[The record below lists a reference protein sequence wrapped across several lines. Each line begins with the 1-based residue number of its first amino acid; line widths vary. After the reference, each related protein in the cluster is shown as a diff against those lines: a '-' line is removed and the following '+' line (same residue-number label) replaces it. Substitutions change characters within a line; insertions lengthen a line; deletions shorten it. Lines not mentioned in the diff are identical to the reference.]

1 MEVELDKKKLQFT
14 NENGEK
20 VNVDIDQEQTEK
32 EEEAFESNHY
42 SNLAEELPE
51 QEINLIGKELVRAYE
66 DDKSSRKNW
75 EDQYSKGLR
84 MLGVV
89 VEDRQDPFP
98 GASGVHHP
106 LLAEAATQFQARA
119 IAEIFPAGGPV
130 KTQVIGKVTDKKLD
144 QSQRVQDFM
153 NFQITQ
159 EIPDYF
165 NELDQ
170 MLFYLALAG
179 SAFKKV
185 YFDNTLDRICSK
197 FVPAEEFV
205 ISMENTDL
213 ETAERY
219 TQVMKLTR
227 NDIRKHQ
234 VSGYYKDIPLSSSET
249 SPGSNDGDMV
259 DQTLQRLEGMTPSMA
274 DKIHTVLEVHTNLD
288 LGEDK
293 NELALPY
300 IVTIDLDSQKV
311 LSIRRN
317 WKEEDSLRRKRTYFI
332 HYKYLPGLGFYGF
345 GLIQM
350 IGGLQHASTG
360 ALRALLDSAAFA
372 NLNGGFRAK
381 GARIEGGDITVS
393 PGEWVEV
400 EAYGDD
406 LRKSFIPLPFKEP
419 SPTLLQLLGVLTES
433 GRRFASI
440 ADAMIGDSA
449 GSGPVGTTIAL
460 IEQGSKVYSAIHKR
474 IHQAQ
479 GREFKLIYE
488 LNGEYLDQEYSF
500 EVIGENKKIRR
511 KDFTASISVVP
522 VSDPNIFSQA
532 QRIALAQTGLQLAQA
547 SPDIIDVKEA
557 TRRFLQALNI
567 PDYMDLMIE
576 DEDTPRRDPVS
587 ENMALLNGKPI
598 QVFEDQDHQ
607 AHIQVHSQFIN
618 DPRFGGNPEAKERLY
633 PAMLAHI
640 GQHMAFLYQQQMQAS
655 VPPGNPISS
664 GDFNKEL
671 DDEPSQEISIEEEN
685 RIAANAAQAAQQ
697 LMGSMPPSPEEQK
710 QQMEAQE
717 KQAQLALKGEE
728 LNIRKARFMQGVK
741 ESEKQ
746 NARKDAESKAKIV
759 EVASK
764 VAREEK
770 KRD

>member
-488 LNGEYLDQEYSF
+488 LNGEYLDEEYSF

-655 VPPGNPISS
+655 VPSGNPISS
-664 GDFNKEL
+664 GDFNREL

>member
-1 MEVELDKKKLQFT
+1 MEVELEKKKLQFT
-14 NENGEK
+14 NDKGEK
-20 VNVDIDQEQTEK
+20 VRVDIDQDQTEK
-32 EEEAFESNHY
+32 DEEVFERNHY
-42 SNLAEELPE
+42 TNLAEELDE
-51 QEINLIGKELVRAYE
+51 KEVAKVGKDLVRAYE

-84 MLGVV
+84 MLGIV

-119 IAEIFPAGGPV
+119 IAEMFPAGGPV
-130 KTQVIGKVTDKKLD
+130 KTQIIGKSTDKKLE
-144 QSQRVQDFM
+144 QAQRVQDFM
-153 NFQITQ
+153 NFQVTQ

-179 SAFKKV
+179 SAFKKI

-213 ETAERY
+213 ETADRY

-227 NDIRKHQ
+227 TEIRKHQ
-234 VSGYYKDIPLSSSET
+234 ISGYYKDVPLTKSDPNTGAT
-249 SPGSNDGDMV
+249 SGDMV
-259 DQTLQRLEGMTPSMA
+259 EQTLQRLEGMTPSMA
-274 DKIHTVLEVHTNLD
+274 SKIHTLLEVHTNID

-293 NELALPY
+293 DQLALPY
-300 IVTIDLDSQKV
+300 IITIDYESQRV

-317 WKEEDSLRRKRTYFI
+317 WKEEDSLKRKRTYFI

-381 GARIEGGDITVS
+381 GARIEGGDITIS

-460 IEQGSKVYSAIHKR
+460 IEQGSKVFSAIHKR

-488 LNGEYLDQEYSF
+488 LNGEYLDDEYSF

-511 KDFTASISVVP
+511 KDFSASISVVP

-532 QRIALAQTGLQLAQA
+532 QRIALAQTGLQLARET
-547 SPDIIDVKEA
+547 PDVVDVKEA
-557 TRRFLQALNI
+557 TRRFLQALSI
-567 PDYMDLMIE
+567 PDYMDLIIE

-587 ENMALLNGKPI
+587 ENMAILNTMPI

-607 AHIQVHSQFIN
+607 AHMQVHAQFMN
-618 DPRFGGNPEAKERLY
+618 DPRFGGNPEAKEALY
-633 PAMLAHI
+633 PAMLAHL
-640 GQHMAFLYQQQMQAS
+640 GQHMAYLYQQQMQAS
-655 VPPGNPISS
+655 VPEGNPVSS
-664 GDFNKEL
+664 GDFNREL
-671 DDEPSQEISIEEEN
+671 DNEPSKEISIEEEN

-710 QQMEAQE
+710 QQMEDKE
-717 KQAQLALKGEE
+717 KQANIQLKAEE
-728 LNIRKARFMQGVK
+728 LQIRKARFMQGVK
-741 ESEKQ
+741 QSEKQ
-746 NARKDAESKAKIV
+746 DARKDAETKSKIV
-759 EVASK
+759 ETAAK
-764 VAREEK
+764 IARK
-770 KRD
+770 DKRS

>member
-14 NENGEK
+14 NDKGEK
-20 VNVDIDQEQTEK
+20 VRVDIDQDQTEK
-32 EEEAFESNHY
+32 DEEVFESNHY
-42 SNLAEELPE
+42 SNLAEELDE
-51 QEINLIGKELVRAYE
+51 KEVATVGKDLVRAFE

-84 MLGVV
+84 MLGIV

-119 IAEIFPAGGPV
+119 IAEMFPAGGPV
-130 KTQVIGKVTDKKLD
+130 KTQIIGKTTDKKLE
-144 QSQRVQDFM
+144 QAQRVQDFM
-153 NFQITQ
+153 NFQVTQ

-170 MLFYLALAG
+170 MLFYLSLAG
-179 SAFKKV
+179 SAFKKI

-213 ETAERY
+213 ETADRY

-227 NDIRKHQ
+227 TEVRKHQ
-234 VSGYYKDIPLSSSET
+234 ISGYYKDVPLTKSDPNTGAT
-249 SPGSNDGDMV
+249 SGDMV
-259 DQTLQRLEGMTPSMA
+259 EQTLQRLEGMTPSMA
-274 DKIHTVLEVHTNLD
+274 SKIHTLLEVHTNID

-293 NELALPY
+293 DELALPY
-300 IVTIDLDSQKV
+300 IITIDYESQRV

-317 WKEEDSLRRKRTYFI
+317 WKEEDSLKRKRTYFI

-381 GARIEGGDITVS
+381 GARIEGGDITIS

-460 IEQGSKVYSAIHKR
+460 IEQGSKVFSAIHKR

-488 LNGEYLDQEYSF
+488 LNGEYLDDEYSF

-511 KDFTASISVVP
+511 KDFSASISVVP

-532 QRIALAQTGLQLAQA
+532 QRIALAQTGLQLARET
-547 SPDIIDVKEA
+547 PDVVDVKEA
-557 TRRFLQALNI
+557 TRRFLQALSI
-567 PDYMDLMIE
+567 PDYMDLIIE

-587 ENMALLNGKPI
+587 ENMAILNTMPI

-607 AHIQVHSQFIN
+607 AHMQVHSQFMN

-640 GQHMAFLYQQQMQAS
+640 GQHMAYLYQQQMQAS
-655 VPPGNPISS
+655 VPEGNPISS
-664 GDFNKEL
+664 GDFNREL
-671 DDEPSQEISIEEEN
+671 DNEPSKEISIEEEN

-710 QQMEAQE
+710 ESMEAQE
-717 KQAQLALKGEE
+717 KQAQLQLKGEE
-728 LNIRKARFMQGVK
+728 LQIRKARFMQGVK

-764 VAREEK
+764 VARK
-770 KRD
+770 DKRS

>member
-1 MEVELDKKKLQFT
+1 MEVELEKKKLQFT
-14 NENGEK
+14 NDKGEK
-20 VNVDIDQEQTEK
+20 VRVDIDQDQTEK
-32 EEEAFESNHY
+32 DEEVFERNHY
-42 SNLAEELPE
+42 TNLAEELDE
-51 QEINLIGKELVRAYE
+51 KEVAKIGKDLVRAFE

-84 MLGVV
+84 MLGVI

-119 IAEIFPAGGPV
+119 IAEMFPAGGPV
-130 KTQVIGKVTDKKLD
+130 KTQIIGKTTDKKLE
-144 QSQRVQDFM
+144 QAQRVQDFM
-153 NFQITQ
+153 NFQVTQ

-179 SAFKKV
+179 SAFKKI

-213 ETAERY
+213 ETADRY

-227 NDIRKHQ
+227 TEIRKHQ
-234 VSGYYKDIPLSSSET
+234 ISGYYKDVPLTKSDPNTGAT
-249 SPGSNDGDMV
+249 SGDMV
-259 DQTLQRLEGMTPSMA
+259 EQTLQRLEGMTPSMA
-274 DKIHTVLEVHTNLD
+274 SKIHTLLEVHTNID

-293 NELALPY
+293 DELALPY
-300 IVTIDLDSQKV
+300 IITIDYESQRV

-317 WKEEDSLRRKRTYFI
+317 WKEEDSLKRKRTYFI

-381 GARIEGGDITVS
+381 GARIEGGDITIS

-460 IEQGSKVYSAIHKR
+460 IEQGSKVFSAIHKR

-488 LNGEYLDQEYSF
+488 LNGEYLDDEYSF

-511 KDFTASISVVP
+511 KDFSASISVVP

-532 QRIALAQTGLQLAQA
+532 QRIALAQTGLQLARET
-547 SPDIIDVKEA
+547 PDVVDVKEA
-557 TRRFLQALNI
+557 TRRFLQALSI
-567 PDYMDLMIE
+567 PDYMDLIIE

-587 ENMALLNGKPI
+587 ENMAILNTMPI

-607 AHIQVHSQFIN
+607 AHMQVHSQFMN

-640 GQHMAFLYQQQMQAS
+640 GQHMAYLYQQQMQAS
-655 VPPGNPISS
+655 VPPGNPVSS
-664 GDFNKEL
+664 GDFNREL
-671 DDEPSQEISIEEEN
+671 DNEPSKEISIEEEN
-685 RIAANAAQAAQQ
+685 RIAVNAAQAAQQ
-697 LMGSMPPSPEEQK
+697 LAGSMPPSPEEQK
-710 QQMEAQE
+710 ESMEAQ
-717 KQAQLALKGEE
+717 KDQAQLQLKAEE
-728 LNIRKARFMQGVK
+728 LQIRKARFMQGVK
-741 ESEKQ
+741 QSDKQ
-746 NARKDAESKAKIV
+746 DARKDAETKAKIV
-759 EVASK
+759 ETASK
-764 VAREEK
+764 IARKDK
-770 KRD
+770 KR

>member
-14 NENGEK
+14 NEDGQK
-20 VNVDIDQEQTEK
+20 VNVDIDQDQTEK

-234 VSGYYKDIPLSSSET
+234 VSGYYKDIPLSKAEST
-249 SPGSNDGDMV
+249 PGSNDGDMV

-300 IVTIDLDSQKV
+300 IVTIDLDSQRV

-488 LNGEYLDQEYSF
+488 LNGEYLDDEYSF

-532 QRIALAQTGLQLAQA
+532 QRIALAQTGMQLAQA

-640 GQHMAFLYQQQMQAS
+640 GQHMAFLYQQQMQAQ

-664 GDFNKEL
+664 GDFNREF
-671 DDEPSQEISIEEEN
+671 DEEPSQEISIEEEN
-685 RIAANAAQAAQQ
+685 RIAATAAQAAQQ

-710 QQMEAQE
+710 QQAEQQ
-717 KQAQLALKGEE
+717 KDQAQLALKGEE

-764 VAREEK
+764 VARQEK

>member
-300 IVTIDLDSQKV
+300 IVTIDLDSQRV

-488 LNGEYLDQEYSF
+488 LNGEYLDEEYSF

-664 GDFNKEL
+664 GDFNREL

-764 VAREEK
+764 VARQDRK
-770 KRD
+770 KD

>member
-14 NENGEK
+14 NDKGEK
-20 VNVDIDQEQTEK
+20 VRVDIDQDQTEK
-32 EEEAFESNHY
+32 DEEVFESNHY
-42 SNLAEELPE
+42 SNLAEELDE
-51 QEINLIGKELVRAYE
+51 KEVAKVGKDLVRAYE

-84 MLGVV
+84 MLGVI

-119 IAEIFPAGGPV
+119 IAEMFPAGGPV
-130 KTQVIGKVTDKKLD
+130 KTQIIGKTTDKKLE
-144 QSQRVQDFM
+144 QAQRVQDFM
-153 NFQITQ
+153 NFQVTQ

-179 SAFKKV
+179 SAFKKI

-213 ETAERY
+213 ETADRY

-227 NDIRKHQ
+227 TEIRKHQ
-234 VSGYYKDIPLSSSET
+234 ISGYYKDVPLTKSDPNTGAT
-249 SPGSNDGDMV
+249 SGDMV
-259 DQTLQRLEGMTPSMA
+259 EQTLQRLEGMTPSMA
-274 DKIHTVLEVHTNLD
+274 SKIHTLLEVHTNID

-293 NELALPY
+293 DQLALPY
-300 IVTIDLDSQKV
+300 IITIDYESQRV

-317 WKEEDSLRRKRTYFI
+317 WKEEDSLKRKRTYFI

-381 GARIEGGDITVS
+381 GARIEGGDITIS

-460 IEQGSKVYSAIHKR
+460 IEQGSKVFSAIHKR

-488 LNGEYLDQEYSF
+488 LNGEYLDDEYSF

-511 KDFTASISVVP
+511 KDFSASISVVP

-532 QRIALAQTGLQLAQA
+532 QRIALAQTGLQLARET
-547 SPDIIDVKEA
+547 PDVVDVKEA
-557 TRRFLQALNI
+557 TRRFLQALSI
-567 PDYMDLMIE
+567 PDYMDLIIE

-587 ENMALLNGKPI
+587 ENMAILNTMPI

-607 AHIQVHSQFIN
+607 AHMQVHSQFMN

-640 GQHMAFLYQQQMQAS
+640 GQHMAYLYQQQMQAS
-655 VPPGNPISS
+655 VPEGNPISS
-664 GDFNKEL
+664 GDFNREL
-671 DDEPSQEISIEEEN
+671 DNEPSKEISIEEEN

-710 QQMEAQE
+710 ESMEAQE
-717 KQAQLALKGEE
+717 KQAQLQLKGEE
-728 LNIRKARFMQGVK
+728 LQIRKARFMQGVK
-741 ESEKQ
+741 QSEKQ
-746 NARKDAESKAKIV
+746 DARKDAESKAKIV

-764 VAREEK
+764 VARK
-770 KRD
+770 DKRS

>member
-14 NENGEK
+14 NEDGQK
-20 VNVDIDQEQTEK
+20 VNVDIDQDQTEK

-234 VSGYYKDIPLSSSET
+234 VSGYYKDIPLSKAEST
-249 SPGSNDGDMV
+249 PGSNDGDMV

-300 IVTIDLDSQKV
+300 IVTIDLDSQRV

-488 LNGEYLDQEYSF
+488 LNGEYLDDEYSF

-532 QRIALAQTGLQLAQA
+532 QRIALAQTGMQLAQA

-640 GQHMAFLYQQQMQAS
+640 GQHMAFLYQQQMQAQ

-664 GDFNKEL
+664 GDFNREF
-671 DDEPSQEISIEEEN
+671 DDEPSKEISIEEEN
-685 RIAANAAQAAQQ
+685 RIAATAAQAAQQ

-710 QQMEAQE
+710 QQAEQQ
-717 KQAQLALKGEE
+717 KDQAQLALKGEE

-759 EVASK
+759 EIASK

>member
-14 NENGEK
+14 NDKGEK
-20 VNVDIDQEQTEK
+20 VRVDIDQDQTEK
-32 EEEAFESNHY
+32 DEEVFERNHY
-42 SNLAEELPE
+42 TNLAEELDE
-51 QEINLIGKELVRAYE
+51 REVAKIGKDLVRAYE

-84 MLGVV
+84 MLGIV

-119 IAEIFPAGGPV
+119 IAEMFPAGGPV
-130 KTQVIGKVTDKKLD
+130 KTQIIGKTTDKKLE
-144 QSQRVQDFM
+144 QAQRVQDFM
-153 NFQITQ
+153 NFQVTQ

-170 MLFYLALAG
+170 MLFYLSLAG
-179 SAFKKV
+179 SAFKKI

-197 FVPAEEFV
+197 FVPAEDFV

-213 ETAERY
+213 ETADRY
-219 TQVMKLTR
+219 TQIMKLTR
-227 NDIRKHQ
+227 TEIRKHQ
-234 VSGYYKDIPLSSSET
+234 ISGYYKDVPLSKAE
-249 SPGSNDGDMV
+249 SNAGANSGDLV
-259 DQTLQRLEGMTPSMA
+259 EQTLQRLEGMTPSMA
-274 DKIHTVLEVHTNLD
+274 DKIHTLLEVHANLD
-288 LGEDK
+288 VGEDRDG
-293 NELALPY
+293 LALPY
-300 IVTIDLDSQKV
+300 IVTIDYESQRV

-460 IEQGSKVYSAIHKR
+460 IEQGSKVFSAIHKR

-488 LNGEYLDQEYSF
+488 LNGEYLDDEYSF

-511 KDFTASISVVP
+511 KDFSASISVVP

-532 QRIALAQTGLQLAQA
+532 QRIALAQTGLQLARET
-547 SPDIIDVKEA
+547 PDVVDVKEA
-557 TRRFLQALNI
+557 TRRFLQALSI
-567 PDYMDLMIE
+567 PDYMDLIIE

-587 ENMALLNGKPI
+587 ENMAILNTMPI

-607 AHIQVHSQFIN
+607 AHMQVHSQFMN

-633 PAMLAHI
+633 PAMLAHM
-640 GQHMAFLYQQQMQAS
+640 GQHMAYLYQQQMQAS
-655 VPPGNPISS
+655 VPEGNPVSS
-664 GDFNKEL
+664 GDFNREL
-671 DDEPSQEISIEEEN
+671 DNEPSKEISIEEEN
-685 RIAANAAQAAQQ
+685 RIAVNAAQAAQQ
-697 LMGSMPPSPEEQK
+697 LAGSMPPSPEEQK
-710 QQMEAQE
+710 QQMEDKE
-717 KQAQLALKGEE
+717 KQANIQLKAEE
-728 LNIRKARFMQGVK
+728 LQIRKARFMQGVK
-741 ESEKQ
+741 QSEKQ
-746 NARKDAESKAKIV
+746 DARKDAETKSKIV
-759 EVASK
+759 ETASK
-764 VAREEK
+764 IARK
-770 KRD
+770 DKRR

>member
-14 NENGEK
+14 NEDGQK
-20 VNVDIDQEQTEK
+20 VNVDIDQDQTEK

-130 KTQVIGKVTDKKLD
+130 KTQVIGKVSDKKLE

-234 VSGYYKDIPLSSSET
+234 VSGYYKDIPLSKAET
-249 SPGSNDGDMV
+249 TPGSNDGDMV

-274 DKIHTVLEVHTNLD
+274 DKIHTVLEVHTNID

-300 IVTIDLDSQKV
+300 IVTIDLDSQRV

-488 LNGEYLDQEYSF
+488 LNGEYLDDEYSF

-532 QRIALAQTGLQLAQA
+532 QRIALAQTGMQLAQA

-655 VPPGNPISS
+655 VPEGNPVSS
-664 GDFNKEL
+664 GDFNREF

-685 RIAANAAQAAQQ
+685 RIAATAAQAAQQ

-710 QQMEAQE
+710 QQAEQQ
-717 KQAQLALKGEE
+717 KDQAQLALKGEE

-764 VAREEK
+764 VAREDR

>member
-14 NENGEK
+14 NDKGEK
-20 VNVDIDQEQTEK
+20 VRVDIDQDQTEK
-32 EEEAFESNHY
+32 DEEVFESNHY
-42 SNLAEELPE
+42 SNLAEELDE
-51 QEINLIGKELVRAYE
+51 KEVATVGKDLVRAFE

-84 MLGVV
+84 MLGVI

-119 IAEIFPAGGPV
+119 IAEMFPAGGPV
-130 KTQVIGKVTDKKLD
+130 KTQIIGKTTDKKLE
-144 QSQRVQDFM
+144 QAQRVQDFM
-153 NFQITQ
+153 NFQVTQ

-179 SAFKKV
+179 SAFKKI

-213 ETAERY
+213 ETADRY

-227 NDIRKHQ
+227 TEVRKHQ
-234 VSGYYKDIPLSSSET
+234 ISGYYKDVPLTKSDPNTGAT
-249 SPGSNDGDMV
+249 SGDMV
-259 DQTLQRLEGMTPSMA
+259 EQTLQRLEGMTPSMA
-274 DKIHTVLEVHTNLD
+274 SKIHTLLEVHANVD
-288 LGEDK
+288 LGEDPDQ
-293 NELALPY
+293 LALPY
-300 IVTIDLDSQKV
+300 IITIDYESQRV

-317 WKEEDSLRRKRTYFI
+317 WKEEDSLKRKRTYFI

-381 GARIEGGDITVS
+381 GARIEGGDITIS

-460 IEQGSKVYSAIHKR
+460 IEQGSKVFSAIHKR

-488 LNGEYLDQEYSF
+488 LNGEYLDDEYSF

-511 KDFTASISVVP
+511 KDFSASISVVP

-532 QRIALAQTGLQLAQA
+532 QRIALAQTGLQLARET
-547 SPDIIDVKEA
+547 PDVVDVKEA
-557 TRRFLQALNI
+557 TRRFLQALSI
-567 PDYMDLMIE
+567 PDYMDLIIE

-587 ENMALLNGKPI
+587 ENMAILNTMPI

-607 AHIQVHSQFIN
+607 AHMQVHSQFMN

-640 GQHMAFLYQQQMQAS
+640 GQHMAYLYQQQMQAS
-655 VPPGNPISS
+655 VPEGNPISS
-664 GDFNKEL
+664 GDFNREL
-671 DDEPSQEISIEEEN
+671 DNEPSKEISIEEEN
-685 RIAANAAQAAQQ
+685 RIAANAAQAAQK

-710 QQMEAQE
+710 ESMEAQE
-717 KQAQLALKGEE
+717 KQAQLQLKGEE
-728 LNIRKARFMQGVK
+728 LQIRKARFMQGVK

-764 VAREEK
+764 VARK
-770 KRD
+770 DKRS

>member
-1 MEVELDKKKLQFT
+1 MEIELDKKKLQFT

-130 KTQVIGKVTDKKLD
+130 KTQVIGKITDKKLD

-488 LNGEYLDQEYSF
+488 LNGEYLDDEYSF

-664 GDFNKEL
+664 GDFNREL

-764 VAREEK
+764 VARQDRK
-770 KRD
+770 KD

>member
-1 MEVELDKKKLQFT
+1 
-14 NENGEK
+14 
-20 VNVDIDQEQTEK
+20 
-32 EEEAFESNHY
+32 
-42 SNLAEELPE
+42 
-51 QEINLIGKELVRAYE
+51 
-66 DDKSSRKNW
+66 
-75 EDQYSKGLR
+75 
-84 MLGVV
+84 
-89 VEDRQDPFP
+89 
-98 GASGVHHP
+98 
-106 LLAEAATQFQARA
+106 
-119 IAEIFPAGGPV
+119 
-130 KTQVIGKVTDKKLD
+130 
-144 QSQRVQDFM
+144 
-153 NFQITQ
+153 
-159 EIPDYF
+159 
-165 NELDQ
+165 

-179 SAFKKV
+179 SAFKKI

-213 ETAERY
+213 ETADRY

-227 NDIRKHQ
+227 TEVRKHQ
-234 VSGYYKDIPLSSSET
+234 ISGYYKDVPLTKSDPNTGAT
-249 SPGSNDGDMV
+249 SGDMV
-259 DQTLQRLEGMTPSMA
+259 EQTLQRLEGMTPSMA
-274 DKIHTVLEVHTNLD
+274 DKIHTLLEIHANVD
-288 LGEDK
+288 LGED
-293 NELALPY
+293 EDQLALPY
-300 IVTIDLDSQKV
+300 IITIDYESQRV

-317 WKEEDSLRRKRTYFI
+317 WKEEDSLKRKRTYFI

-381 GARIEGGDITVS
+381 GARIEGGDITIS

-460 IEQGSKVYSAIHKR
+460 IEQGSKVFSAIHKR

-488 LNGEYLDQEYSF
+488 LNGEYLDDEYSF

-511 KDFTASISVVP
+511 KDFSASISVVP

-532 QRIALAQTGLQLAQA
+532 QRIALAQTGLQLARET
-547 SPDIIDVKEA
+547 PDVVDVKEA
-557 TRRFLQALNI
+557 TRRFLQALSI
-567 PDYMDLMIE
+567 PDYMDLIIE
-576 DEDTPRRDPVS
+576 DKDTPRRDPVS
-587 ENMALLNGKPI
+587 ENMAILNTMPI

-607 AHIQVHSQFIN
+607 AHMQVHSQFMN
-618 DPRFGGNPEAKERLY
+618 DPRFGGNPEAKEKLY
-633 PAMLAHI
+633 PAMLAHM
-640 GQHMAFLYQQQMQAS
+640 GQHMAYLYQQQMQAS
-655 VPPGNPISS
+655 VPEGNPISS
-664 GDFNKEL
+664 GDFNREL
-671 DDEPSQEISIEEEN
+671 DNEPSKEISIEEEN
-685 RIAANAAQAAQQ
+685 RIAATAAQAAQQ

-710 QQMEAQE
+710 QQMETQE
-717 KQAQLALKGEE
+717 KQANIQLKAEE
-728 LNIRKARFMQGVK
+728 LQIRKARFMQGVK
-741 ESEKQ
+741 QSEKQ
-746 NARKDAESKAKIV
+746 DARKDAETKSKIV
-759 EVASK
+759 ETAAK
-764 VAREEK
+764 IARKDK
-770 KRD
+770 KS

>member
-14 NENGEK
+14 NEDGQK
-20 VNVDIDQEQTEK
+20 VNVDIDQDQTEK

-130 KTQVIGKVTDKKLD
+130 KTQVIGKVSDKKLE

-234 VSGYYKDIPLSSSET
+234 VSGYYKDIPLSKAET
-249 SPGSNDGDMV
+249 TPGSNDGDMV

-274 DKIHTVLEVHTNLD
+274 DKIHTVLEVHTNID

-300 IVTIDLDSQKV
+300 IVTIDLDSQRV

-488 LNGEYLDQEYSF
+488 LNGEYLDDEYSF

-511 KDFTASISVVP
+511 KDFTSSISVVP

-532 QRIALAQTGLQLAQA
+532 QRIALAQTGMQLAQA
-547 SPDIIDVKEA
+547 SPDIINVKEA

-655 VPPGNPISS
+655 VPEGNPVSS
-664 GDFNKEL
+664 GDFNREF

-685 RIAANAAQAAQQ
+685 RIAATAAQAAQQ

-710 QQMEAQE
+710 QQAEQQ
-717 KQAQLALKGEE
+717 KDQAQLALKGEE